1 MVIFDFT
8 LYREL
13 CRQKDH
19 LIDLIDA
26 INAKNMQ
33 KMQDAKKAL
42 NAAYKGRGRPRKI
55 PRISREDQARQLKYD
70 AELEVINAALKGDA
84 MVAPHLLR
92 QRLNEVTLKEPPY
105 EDEGRARAY
114 RKHRDR
120 KIECVLGWLPDEPKP
135 SPVVQPWDEDNIRAY
150 LEGLRDRN
158 KHTVAELKRFPRE
171 TPMYRRDLA
180 QAEASVAVV
189 ERFMWS
195 QHLAS
200 RDVFLRRAKI
210 FEYEPG
216 RVLGG
221 AVAEEAK
228 TAWKAALAELVCDL
242 KARYTE
248 KKDKREVVR
257 AGCLPERSERG
268 VTIRIG

>member
-1 MVIFDFT
+1 MGVFDFT

-42 NAAYKGRGRPRKI
+42 NAAYRGRGRPTKV

-70 AELEVINAALKGDA
+70 AELEVLNAALGGEA
-84 MVAPHLLR
+84 MMAPHLLR
-92 QRLNEVTLKEPPY
+92 QRLNEVAQKKLPY
-105 EDEGRARAY
+105 EDEGRARTY
-114 RKHRDR
+114 RKYRDR
-120 KIECVLGWLPDEPKP
+120 KIECLLGLLPHEPKP
-135 SPVVQPWDEDNIRAY
+135 RPPVQPWDEDNIRAY

-158 KHTVAELKRFPRE
+158 RHAVAELNKFPRD
-171 TPMYRRDLA
+171 TPLYRRELV
-180 QAEASVAVV
+180 QAEAGVAVI
-189 ERFMWS
+189 ERFIWS

-200 RDVFLRRAKI
+200 RDVFLRRAKTL
-210 FEYEPG
+210 EYEPG
-216 RVLGG
+216 RVLSG
-221 AVAEEAK
+221 AVSEEAK
-228 TAWKAALAELVCDL
+228 TAWKAALAEVVCDL

-248 KKDKREVVR
+248 TKDERAVGR
-257 AGCLPERSERG
+257 AGCLPARSEPG
-268 VTIRIG
+268 IAIG